1 MKTPINKFLTIINEH
16 ADGYIGKE
24 ELRVKKAYRDIAC
37 CVQDFKLLELEKQFV
52 IDFANKLLEMPN
64 RFLEAKT
71 VEEHLEDFISNG
83 NES

>member
-1 MKTPINKFLTIINEH
+1 MKTAITELVETIDTI
-16 ADGYIGKE
+16 
-24 ELRVKKAYRDIAC
+24 V
-37 CVQDFKLLELEKQFV
+37 KLLPDEALGAKNQAIVIKTKAIELLKKEKSLS

-71 VEEHLEDFISNG
+71 IEEHFKDFISTG

>member
-1 MKTPINKFLTIINEH
+1 MVTPINKFLTIINEH
-16 ADGYIGKE
+16 ADGYKGKE
-24 ELRVKKAYRDIAC
+24 ELRAKKAYRDIAC

-71 VEEHLEDFISNG
+71 IEEHFEDFISNE